1 MPKLEAN
8 LQFMFNEFPV
18 LERYD
23 MAAQFGFKGVEIQ
36 SPYEISL
43 EDIVYRLNKNNLK
56 HVIINTPV
64 SDPDTGINNISLRSD
79 RKKLYRNRTQMAI
92 EYAHGLKCDGVNI
105 GIGQA
110 PENFSKEEINETLL
124 ENILFAAD
132 ELKKIGVKA
141 LLEPINVLDQPGFF
155 VNTSKSAI
163 NIINKLKHP
172 NLFLLYDFYHMQI
185 MEGDL
190 ARTVSENLNL
200 IGHIQIADNP
210 GRNQP
215 GTGEINY
222 PFILKYLDKIG
233 YENWV
238 GCEYYPTKTTQESLI
253 WADIWL

>member
-23 MAAQFGFKGVEIQ
+23 MAAQLGFKGVEIQ
-36 SPYEISL
+36 SPYGISI

-64 SDPDTGINNISLRSD
+64 SDPDTGMNNISLRPD
-79 RKKLYRNRTQMAI
+79 RKKIYRNRTAMAI

-110 PENFSKEEINETLL
+110 PDNFSKEEINETLL
-124 ENILFAAD
+124 ENILFASD

-163 NIINKLKHP
+163 NIINRLNHP

-222 PFILKYLDKIG
+222 SFILQYLDKIG

-238 GCEYYPTKTTQESLI
+238 GCEYYPTKTTQESLS